1 MHSFNPEFILRKAE
15 NVTAKIKRL
24 AFKKS
29 IYPPCFCLL
38 IYHRDFCSTLP
49 PQINREHHPSPM
61 SSELGFLPA
70 MYSFPGFINVP
81 EMGINIGSANTFQ
94 HLPGVSPPST
104 SWERRCLRK
113 HRRRADDE
121 GCSAKKRRLMGEA
134 GCDPLDDL
142 SPNVCQIWPPGNNC
156 SPLPESASQAPPQHC
171 LGTQNLELPISGSPS
186 HLASPE
192 AEGSCIEV
200 ATAHRRLQEIE
211 ERITLEDD
219 DDDDDED
226 LDVEPAPRRPV
237 LVMSDSLREGLQR
250 GISDILPHTVAQ
262 SVSHSCMELVVWRLP
277 EDALARK
284 LKDSLQRKQQT
295 TSRQPPTPSATPT
308 PQIPPTPTNP
318 PGETYSPLYC
328 SPGAG
333 AHSSGEEDME
343 L

>member
-1 MHSFNPEFILRKAE
+1 MARE
-15 NVTAKIKRL
+15 T
-24 AFKKS
+24 
-29 IYPPCFCLL
+29 
-38 IYHRDFCSTLP
+38 
-49 PQINREHHPSPM
+49 EHHPCPM

-70 MYSFPGFINVP
+70 MYSFPGLINVP
-81 EMGINIGSANTFQ
+81 EMGINIGPANTRQ

-113 HRRRADDE
+113 HRRRTDDE
-121 GCSAKKRRLMGEA
+121 GCSAKKRRLMGDA

-142 SPNVCQIWPPGNNC
+142 SHNACQIWPPGNNGP
-156 SPLPESASQAPPQHC
+156 PLPESASQAPPQHC
-171 LGTQNLELPISGSPS
+171 LGTQKLGLPISVSPS
-186 HLASPE
+186 RLVRPE

-200 ATAHRRLQEIE
+200 ESAHRRLQEIE
-211 ERITLEDD
+211 ERISLEDD
-219 DDDDDED
+219 DDD

-277 EDALARK
+277 EDALSRK

-295 TSRQPPTPSATPT
+295 TSRQPLTPSAPT
-308 PQIPPTPTNP
+308 TQIPLTPTNP
-318 PGETYSPLYC
+318 SGETYSPLYC